1 MIQHPTSDIHPIIQH
16 PTPDIHK
23 TSTTKPAKK
32 LTIYTS
38 TDDPAKKLKSATQI
52 LLTLTPVNQSQLF
65 ESQTPIA
72 WKIIP
77 FAPYCETVKFVD
89 LHSGFAFS
97 PISRSGHDVITADIG
112 AIIQPRNKVVLQD
125 VAGSLEWSPPITL
138 HVPDEVII
146 ARNECLVPKTFALC
160 SVDDAMINF
169 NPLVLF
175 NKALAAE
182 EEVETR
188 PPVMLQAYP
197 VSKYEEGQ
205 ILGVDHQENFLFR
218 DKEEAKPINI
228 SEYGK
233 DTITFQVYS
242 DHTGRVKI
250 NLL

>member
-1 MIQHPTSDIHPIIQH
+1 M
-16 PTPDIHK
+16 
-23 TSTTKPAKK
+23 PAKK

-38 TDDPAKKLKSATQI
+38 TDDPAKKLKAATQI
-52 LLTLTPVNQSQLF
+52 LLTLTPVDQSQLF
-65 ESQTPIA
+65 KSQTPIA

-77 FAPYCETVKFVD
+77 FAPRCDAIKSVD
-89 LHSGFAFS
+89 LDSGFAFS
-97 PISRSGHDVITADIG
+97 PISRSGNDVITADIG
-112 AIIQPRNKVVLQD
+112 AIIQPRSKVVLQD

-169 NPLVLF
+169 KPLVLF
-175 NKALAAE
+175 NTALAAE

-205 ILGVDHQENFLFR
+205 ILGADHQANFLFR
-218 DKEEAKPINI
+218 NYKEEAKPINI
-228 SEYGK
+228 SNYGK
-233 DTITFQVYS
+233 KNITFQVYS

-250 NLL
+250 NLVIK